1 MGVKSKIVLILR
13 NEKGEKEKE
22 IVQEGKT
29 IVKNFLAIY
38 EQICKRAI
46 SGERA
51 SFVDINGTVYDM
63 HDYEY
68 VYTPNRPRIALGGGS
83 TPVSFTDYN
92 LENNITG
99 WQNQEGYEYSYDE
112 ANFKG
117 TFTFYKS
124 FTFTSETTINEAGL
138 VWWFRDS
145 GSYSR
150 PVMVD
155 RIVFDTPITVPTNRT
170 LDVKYILEIGKV

>member
-1 MGVKSKIVLILR
+1 MGVRSKIVLTLR

-22 IVQEGKT
+22 IIQEGNT

-46 SGERA
+46 SGQNA
-51 SFVDINGTVYDM
+51 SFVDVNGTVYDM
-63 HDYEY
+63 DEIEY
-68 VYTPNRPRIALGGGS
+68 INTTYRPQIALGGGT

-99 WQNQEGYEYSYDE
+99 WIAQEGYEYSYDE
-112 ANFKG
+112 TNFKG
-117 TFTFYKS
+117 TFTFYRS
-124 FTFTSETTINEAGL
+124 FTFTSEKTINEAGL
-138 VWWFRDS
+138 VWWFRDNN
-145 GSYSR
+145 GYER
-150 PVMVD
+150 QVMVD
-155 RIVFDTPITVPTNRT
+155 RIVLDTSITVPANRT

>member
-46 SGERA
+46 SGQNA
-51 SFVDINGTVYDM
+51 SFVDLYGTVYNM
-63 HDYEY
+63 HGYEY
-68 VYTPNRPRIALGGGS
+68 VYTPNRPQLALGGGS

-99 WQNQEGYEYSYDE
+99 WLYQEGYEYSYDE
-112 ANFKG
+112 TNFKG
-117 TFTFYKS
+117 TFTFYRS
-124 FTFTSETTINEAGL
+124 FTFARETTINEAGL
-138 VWWFRDS
+138 VWWFVDS
-145 GSYSR
+145 GSSNR
-150 PVMVD
+150 RVMVD
-155 RIVFDTPITVPTNRT
+155 RIVLDTPITVPANRT

>member
-46 SGERA
+46 SGECA
-51 SFVDINGTVYDM
+51 SFVDIKGTVYDM
-63 HDYEY
+63 HDYQY
-68 VYTPNRPRIALGGGS
+68 VCTPYRPQIALGGGT

-99 WQNQEGYEYSYDE
+99 WQYMEGYEYSYDE
-112 ANFKG
+112 TNFKG
-117 TFTFYKS
+117 TFTFYRS

-138 VWWFRDS
+138 VWWFKDS
-145 GSYSR
+145 SDYER
-150 PVMVD
+150 QVMVD
-155 RIVFDTPITVPTNRT
+155 RIVLDTSITVPANRT

>member
-1 MGVKSKIVLILR
+1 MGVRSKIVLTLR
-13 NEKGEKEKE
+13 NERGEKEKE
-22 IVQEGKT
+22 IIQEGNT
-29 IVKNFLAIY
+29 IVKNFLVIY

-46 SGERA
+46 SGERV
-51 SFVDINGTVYDM
+51 SFVAVNGTVYDM

-68 VYTPNRPRIALGGGS
+68 VYTPYRPQIALGGGT

-112 ANFKG
+112 TNFKG
-117 TFTFYKS
+117 TFTFYRS

-138 VWWFRDS
+138 AWWFRDKN
-145 GSYSR
+145 SYNR
-150 PVMVD
+150 RVMVD
-155 RIVFDTPITVPTNRT
+155 RIVLDTSITVPANRT